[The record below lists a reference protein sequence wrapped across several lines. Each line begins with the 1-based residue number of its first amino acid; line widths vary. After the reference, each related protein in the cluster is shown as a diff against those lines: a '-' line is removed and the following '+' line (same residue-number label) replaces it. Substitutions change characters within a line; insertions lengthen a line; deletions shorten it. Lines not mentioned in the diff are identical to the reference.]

1 MLAGTSYCMISCAVA
16 RSHTDVHYT
25 CEFDLQ
31 AIKARS
37 VPKERLVL
45 KASQVIKAQKAIKAL
60 SVARERLALTVN
72 ARCYFA
78 LYDITGCRSQT
89 DVHYTCEFDLQAI
102 KARSV
107 PRVRLVLK
115 ASLGIKAQKAIKAL
129 SVARERLAL
138 TVNARCYF
146 SLYDITGCRS
156 QTD

>member
-1 MLAGTSYCMISCAVA
+1 MLAVTSYCMISCAVA

-37 VPKERLVL
+37 VPKERRVL

-78 LYDITGCRSQT
+78 LYDIMRCRSHT
-89 DVHYTCEFDLQAI
+89 DVLYTCDEFDLQAI

-107 PRVRLVLK
+107 PKERLVLK
-115 ASLGIKAQKAIKAL
+115 ASQVIKEQKAIK
-129 SVARERLAL
+129 
-138 TVNARCYF
+138 
-146 SLYDITGCRS
+146 
-156 QTD
+156 